1 MTDSEMNDIRDSYDK
16 ICEQWCD
23 FRKNTKINRCV
34 AEFSEL
40 PRPGSKVL
48 DAGCGTGYPI
58 SAYLVEKGFAVTGI
72 DISERMIEKARRLG
86 LKSASFLVRDL
97 LDFHPPE
104 KYDAVIAFDSLWHV
118 SHDRQ
123 KEIYA
128 VVSSLMNIGGYFLF
142 THGDKDGS
150 IVGEM
155 FGERFYHSALDVEE
169 VHALLAACG
178 FSVLS
183 SVENYKEE
191 TTGDRGLLVIAKKT
205 V

>member
-40 PRPGSKVL
+40 LRPGSKVL

>member
-40 PRPGSKVL
+40 LRPGSKVL

-169 VHALLAACG
+169 VHAPLAACG

>member
-40 PRPGSKVL
+40 LRPGSKVL
-48 DAGCGTGYPI
+48 DAACGTGYPI

>member
-40 PRPGSKVL
+40 LRPGSKVL

-104 KYDAVIAFDSLWHV
+104 KYAAVIAFDSLWHV

>member
-40 PRPGSKVL
+40 LRPGSKVL

-183 SVENYKEE
+183 SVVNYK
-191 TTGDRGLLVIAKKT
+191 
-205 V
+205 

>member
-1 MTDSEMNDIRDSYDK
+1 MRFPQEHKDK
-16 ICEQWCD
+16 SLCGRIFGAAETRLQSVGCRLRHGLSD
-23 FRKNTKINRCV
+23 FRVFGGKGLCGYRNRYFREDDRKGKTARIEV
-34 AEFSEL
+34 GLFSRVTLEL
-40 PRPGSKVL
+40 
-48 DAGCGTGYPI
+48 A
-58 SAYLVEKGFAVTGI
+58 
-72 DISERMIEKARRLG
+72 
-86 LKSASFLVRDL
+86 DL